1 MYLLGFYERT
11 MAREPRADSRGEH
24 MADSTIEKNG
34 APKAPKGAKRSL
46 GTPVWIAICAVALV
60 VGVLCGH
67 FLLSN
72 GSGTAS
78 GKTALSESDLDSTI
92 ATYTYDGSSHAI
104 TAREVLQQ
112 NGSLENQANSD
123 GSYNVPSADDIL
135 SYARNK
141 VVLAEAESQNITVTD
156 DDVSSYAQSTLGTDD
171 FATIGSNYGLDEDA
185 TKSLLHD
192 AAVIK
197 KLRDPVITTT
207 VPDQPTAPTA
217 PSDGN
222 EDTASADYA
231 QYIINLAGDEWDSTN
246 NTWAS
251 TDGAYYSALST
262 YSISNDSATYAAAE
276 QAYYV
281 AYSNYSTAAS
291 QASSEWTTYVNG
303 LLSKTSIQINSLTV

>member
-72 GSGTAS
+72 GSGAAS
-78 GKTALSESDLDSTI
+78 GKTTLSESDLDSTI

-197 KLRDPVITTT
+197 KLRDSVITTT

-231 QYIINLAGDEWDSTN
+231 QYIINLAGDEW
-246 NTWAS
+246 
-251 TDGAYYSALST
+251 
-262 YSISNDSATYAAAE
+262 DSATYAAAE

>member
-1 MYLLGFYERT
+1 
-11 MAREPRADSRGEH
+11 

-135 SYARNK
+135 SYARN
-141 VVLAEAESQNITVTD
+141 QRP
-156 DDVSSYAQSTLGTDD
+156 GR
-171 FATIGSNYGLDEDA
+171 
-185 TKSLLHD
+185 H
-192 AAVIK
+192 
-197 KLRDPVITTT
+197 RDR
-207 VPDQPTAPTA
+207 
-217 PSDGN
+217 
-222 EDTASADYA
+222 
-231 QYIINLAGDEWDSTN
+231 
-246 NTWAS
+246 
-251 TDGAYYSALST
+251 
-262 YSISNDSATYAAAE
+262 
-276 QAYYV
+276 
-281 AYSNYSTAAS
+281 
-291 QASSEWTTYVNG
+291 
-303 LLSKTSIQINSLTV
+303 